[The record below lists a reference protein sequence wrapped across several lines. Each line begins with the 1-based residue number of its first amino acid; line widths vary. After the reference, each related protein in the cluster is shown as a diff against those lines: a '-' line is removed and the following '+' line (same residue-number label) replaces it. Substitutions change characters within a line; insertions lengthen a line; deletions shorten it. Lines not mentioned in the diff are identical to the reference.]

1 MYRPHPV
8 IRPGAAQH
16 VAIGSAHAESAALGA
31 AVVQLCATSDC
42 HIVFGSNPAAT
53 ANDTFLPAKVP
64 VVFASLSTDKVSVIQ
79 DTGAGTLFIT
89 PGA

>member
-16 VAIGSAHAESAALGA
+16 VAIGGTHAESAALGA
-31 AVVQLCATSDC
+31 SVVQLCATSDC
-42 HIVFGSNPAAT
+42 HIVFGTAPVAT

-64 VVFASLSTDKVSVIQ
+64 VTFACLSTDKVSVIQ
-79 DTGAGTLFIT
+79 DAAGGTLYIT

>member
-16 VAIGSAHAESAALGA
+16 IAIGSGHLESSALGA
-31 AVVQLCATSDC
+31 NVVMLCATSDC
-42 HIVFGSNPAAT
+42 HVVFGTTPTAT
-53 ANDTFLPAKVP
+53 ASDTFLPAKIP
-64 VVFASLSTDKVSVIQ
+64 VTFACLSTDQVSVIQ
-79 DTGAGTLFIT
+79 DAGAGTLYIT